1 MKYTMADGRIFTSYL
16 TNCQL
21 NSALQQ
27 KYGKNDIHAYRQFLQ
42 NNAEQVMK
50 DTRVGTDDCKFCPV
64 CEASLSYRPMG
75 DILVQDQ
82 FKQ

>member
-1 MKYTMADGRIFTSYL
+1 MADGRIFTSYL

-27 KYGKNDIHAYRQFLQ
+27 KYGKKDIHAYRQFLQ
-42 NNAEQVMK
+42 QNAEQVMK
-50 DTRVGTDDCKFCPV
+50 DTQIGTDDCKFCPV
-64 CEASLSYRPMG
+64 CEASLAYRPKG
-75 DILVQDQ
+75 DILVQEQ